1 MFFPSFFAYS
11 SETILNIPSLFQR
24 ARRGATDLTVNIS
37 ATVITKECATRR
49 LGPANAQ
56 RVGSE
61 PAARQHRVS
70 PARPSPTSLP
80 PCALC
85 TKSYPV

>member
-1 MFFPSFFAYS
+1 MFFPSFFTYS
-11 SETILNIPSLFQR
+11 SETILNILSLFQH
-24 ARRGATDLTVNIS
+24 APRGATDLTVNIS

-49 LGPANAQ
+49 LGPANAR

-70 PARPSPTSLP
+70 PAQLSPP
-80 PCALC
+80 PFPLAL
-85 TKSYPV
+85 SA